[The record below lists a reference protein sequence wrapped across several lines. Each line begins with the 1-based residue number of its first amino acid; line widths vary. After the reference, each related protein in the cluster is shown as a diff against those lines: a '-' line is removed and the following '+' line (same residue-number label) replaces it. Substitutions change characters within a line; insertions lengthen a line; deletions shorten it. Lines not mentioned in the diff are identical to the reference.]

1 MDLFTS
7 ITHQMDLWK
16 CNKIIKLFVISS
28 RIAFIKYLI
37 LLLFNIQK
45 MPWFSNGICIRL
57 VRKAYQ
63 KWYSWNKFRA
73 VILIKFY
80 RFDIR
85 CTTQFIHKN
94 YRLIC
99 YQSRTTNKKWM
110 WILSEFKARDIVWC
124 FFKILLCQNRYTQ
137 SAIALN
143 QRNFCV
149 IMFSWWW
156 TLLKKSRIFSAIIHI
171 LYTIPNHSY
180 SV

>member
-1 MDLFTS
+1 MAGLEWIAHFKEFQSSLEQVVWTIYYEQFQVNTKFIFCMVKSVVFDFGAQMDLFTS

-28 RIAFIKYLI
+28 RRASIKYLI
-37 LLLFNIQK
+37 LLLVNIQK
-45 MPWFSNGICIRL
+45 MPSFSNGICIRF

-63 KWYSWNKFRA
+63 KWYLWNKFRA

-94 YRLIC
+94 YRLIF

-124 FFKILLCQNRYTQ
+124 FF
-137 SAIALN
+137 
-143 QRNFCV
+143 
-149 IMFSWWW
+149 
-156 TLLKKSRIFSAIIHI
+156 
-171 LYTIPNHSY
+171 
-180 SV
+180 